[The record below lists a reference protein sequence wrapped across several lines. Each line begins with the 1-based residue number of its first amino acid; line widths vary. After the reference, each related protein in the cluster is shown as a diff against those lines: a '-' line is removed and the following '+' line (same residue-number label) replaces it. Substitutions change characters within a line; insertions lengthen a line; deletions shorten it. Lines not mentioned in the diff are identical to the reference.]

1 MNEVKQPKKPLLI
14 FYIVML
20 VLMLLF
26 NMFVVPAISKQQ
38 INEVDYGTFMT
49 MTENGEIG
57 KVEVRSNM
65 ILFTDKADPP
75 KIYRTGIMNDPG
87 LTERVGVLRVHE
99 LVGDDQDGLHGKDPL
114 KFGFGEITG
123 CRKRLHALRP
133 VACRAPGDQALPLP
147 QMADQ
152 FGQRG

>member
-26 NMFVVPAISKQQ
+26 NMLVVPAISKQQ
-38 INEVDYGTFMT
+38 ISEVDYGTFMT
-49 MTENGEIG
+49 MTENGQIG

-75 KIYRTGIMNDPG
+75 KIYRTGILMYG
-87 LTERVGVLRVHE
+87 KKLSYKE
-99 LVGDDQDGLHGKDPL
+99 LFRWL
-114 KFGFGEITG
+114 KY
-123 CRKRLHALRP
+123 
-133 VACRAPGDQALPLP
+133 
-147 QMADQ
+147 
-152 FGQRG
+152 